1 MAEADG
7 SIIIDTKIDRSGLDD
22 LEKDVN
28 KVSKNLKTTL
38 GNGLKTAF
46 SGAQK
51 AASAF
56 GKTAKTVASG
66 VAKAFEATAKAVA
79 AVGTALGAV
88 ATAGIKYNAEIEQYQ
103 TAFETMTGSAEEAAQ
118 VVEQLRD
125 IGAATPFELPD
136 LAETTQLLMNYGFE
150 AQEAIGSM
158 QMLGDISQGSAD
170 KMQRVATAYGQMSS
184 AGKVSLEDIK
194 QMIEAGFNPLQ
205 EISESTGE
213 SMSSLYDRISKG
225 TISVD
230 EITASMERATSEGG
244 KYFQSMQKQSQ
255 TFSGQLSTLKDNANE
270 FMGSIT
276 QGIFQSLSTGLLP
289 QAISAVQQLQTAFE
303 TGGATAA
310 ISLAGSIIGNFIT
323 QMTAKIPEVIPI
335 VVQLLSTFTQ
345 AITDNSGTLVN
356 AAMAILT
363 GLGEAFTTLAP
374 MVATLVLTLLTQFA
388 LYIQENQQTIINAL
402 VNAVL
407 GIGTWIQENADQIA
421 NIITILFT
429 ALSEA
434 AIELL
439 PVLLETVLVVIEE
452 IANYLSENASMI
464 GEKIGDFI
472 AAMLVWIVTNLP
484 KILEIGIK
492 LVLAIVEGIISAI
505 GKVVDAFVRLV
516 DAGMEKVR
524 QFASDIWD
532 AITEAWQ
539 SVIDWIDGIFSGEWA
554 SGLGALGEPLQ
565 ALFQSLGEIWDGIKE
580 IFSGII
586 DFIAGVFTGDWERA
600 WEGVRSVFEGIW
612 DALVGIVKTPVNAII
627 GLINGVI
634 SGINSISIDIPN
646 WVPLF
651 GGSHIGFSIPTIPLL
666 AQGAVIPPNAPF
678 MAVLG
683 DQRNGTNIEAPLD
696 TIKQAMR
703 EVMGEGGGDGTY
715 IIRLYLSGRQ
725 IYEEV
730 LKQNQLNSMA
740 TGVNAMA
747 GG

>member
-56 GKTAKTVASG
+56 GKAAKTVASG
-66 VAKAFEATAKAVA
+66 VAKAFEVTAKAVA

-88 ATAGIKYNAEIEQYQ
+88 AMAGIKYNAEIEQYQ
-103 TAFETMTGSAEEAAQ
+103 TAFETMTGSAEEAAD
-118 VVEQLRD
+118 VVERLRD
-125 IGAATPFELPD
+125 IGASTPFELPD

-150 AQEAIGSM
+150 AQEAIDSM

-194 QMIEAGFNPLQ
+194 QMIDAGFNPLQ

-270 FMGSIT
+270 FMGAIT

-323 QMTAKIPEVIPI
+323 QMTAKIPEVIPV

-345 AITDNSGTLVN
+345 AITDNAATLVN

-374 MVATLVLTLLTQFA
+374 MVSTLVLTLLTSFA
-388 LYIQENQQTIINAL
+388 LYIQENQQMIIDSL

-407 GIGTWIQENADQIA
+407 GIGTWIQENSDQIA

-434 AIELL
+434 AVELL
-439 PVLLETVLVVIEE
+439 PALLETVLVVIEE

-472 AAMLVWIVTNLP
+472 AAMLVWIVENMP

-492 LVLAIVEGIISAI
+492 LVVAIAEGIISAI

-524 QFASDIWD
+524 QFASDIWN

-539 SVIDWIDGIFSGEWA
+539 SVIDWIDYVFSGQWMDGIGALAEPLRGLL
-554 SGLGALGEPLQ
+554 SGLE
-565 ALFQSLGEIWDGIKE
+565 EIWEGIKE
-580 IFSGII
+580 IFSGVI
-586 DFIAGVFTGDWERA
+586 DFIAGVFMGDWERA

-634 SGINSISIDIPN
+634 GGINAISIDIPD

-651 GGSHIGFSIPTIPLL
+651 GGAHIGFNIPKIPLL

-740 TGVNAMA
+740 TGKNAMA

>member
-1 MAEADG
+1 
-7 SIIIDTKIDRSGLDD
+7 
-22 LEKDVN
+22 
-28 KVSKNLKTTL
+28 
-38 GNGLKTAF
+38 
-46 SGAQK
+46 
-51 AASAF
+51 
-56 GKTAKTVASG
+56 
-66 VAKAFEATAKAVA
+66 
-79 AVGTALGAV
+79 
-88 ATAGIKYNAEIEQYQ
+88 
-103 TAFETMTGSAEEAAQ
+103 MTGSSEEAAA
-118 VVEQLRD
+118 VVERRRD
-125 IGAATPFELPD
+125 IGASTPFELPD

-150 AQEAIGSM
+150 AQEARGSM

-270 FMGSIT
+270 FMGAIT
-276 QGIFQSLSTGLLP
+276 QGVFQSLSTGLLP

-323 QMTAKIPEVIPI
+323 QMTAKIPEVIPV
-335 VVQLLSTFTQ
+335 VVQLLSTLTQ
-345 AITDNSGTLVN
+345 AITDNAGTLVN

-388 LYIQENQQTIINAL
+388 LYIQENQQTIIDAL
-402 VNAVL
+402 VNAIL
-407 GIGTWIQENADQIA
+407 DIGTWIQENADQIA
-421 NIITILFT
+421 NIIMILFT

-439 PVLLETVLVVIEE
+439 PTLLETVLVVIEE

-464 GEKIGDFI
+464 GERIGDFI
-472 AAMLVWIVTNLP
+472 AAMLVWIVENLP
-484 KILEIGIK
+484 KILEIGIQ
-492 LVLAIVEGIISAI
+492 LVVAIAEGVISAI
-505 GKVVDAFVRLV
+505 GKVVDAFVQLV
-516 DAGMEKVR
+516 DSAMAEVR
-524 QFASDIWD
+524 QFASDIWNT
-532 AITEAWQ
+532 ITEAWQ
-539 SVIDWIDGIFSGEWA
+539 SVIDWIDYVFSGEWMD
-554 SGLGALGEPLQ
+554 GIGALAEPLRG
-565 ALFQSLGEIWDGIKE
+565 LLSGIEEIWNGIKE
-580 IFSGII
+580 IFSGVI
-586 DFIAGVFTGDWERA
+586 DFIAGVFTADWGRA
-600 WEGVRSVFEGIW
+600 WEGVKSVFK
-612 DALVGIVKTPVNAII
+612 GIVDTFVGVIKTPINAII

-634 SGINSISIDIPN
+634 SGINSISIDIPD

-651 GGSHIGFSIPTIPLL
+651 GGAHIGFSIPTIPLL

>member
-28 KVSKNLKTTL
+28 KVSKNLKNTL

-56 GKTAKTVASG
+56 GKAAKTVASG
-66 VAKAFEATAKAVA
+66 VAKAFEVTTKAVA

-125 IGAATPFELPD
+125 IGASTPFELPD

-150 AQEAIGSM
+150 AQEAIDSM
-158 QMLGDISQGSAD
+158 QMLGDISQGSSD

-184 AGKVSLEDIK
+184 AGKVSLEDIN

-270 FMGSIT
+270 FMGAIT
-276 QGIFQSLSTGLLP
+276 QGVFQSLSTGLLP

-323 QMTAKIPEVIPI
+323 QMTAKIPEVIPV

-345 AITDNSGTLVN
+345 AITDNAGTLVN

-388 LYIQENQQTIINAL
+388 LYIQENQQTIIDAL
-402 VNAVL
+402 VNAIL

-439 PVLLETVLVVIEE
+439 PALLETVLVVIEE

-464 GEKIGDFI
+464 GERIGDFI
-472 AAMLVWIVTNLP
+472 AAMLVWIVENLP
-484 KILEIGIK
+484 KILEIGIQ
-492 LVLAIVEGIISAI
+492 LVVAIAEGVISAI
-505 GKVVDAFVRLV
+505 GKVVDAFVQLV
-516 DAGMEKVR
+516 DSAMAEVR
-524 QFASDIWD
+524 QFASDIWNT
-532 AITEAWQ
+532 ITEAWQ

-554 SGLGALGEPLQ
+554 AGLGALGEPLQ

-580 IFSGII
+580 IFSGVI
-586 DFIAGVFTGDWERA
+586 DFIAGVFTADWGRA
-600 WEGVRSVFEGIW
+600 WEGVKSVFKGVV
-612 DALVGIVKTPVNAII
+612 DTFVGVIKTPINAII

-634 SGINSISIDIPN
+634 SGINSISIDIPD

-651 GGSHIGFSIPTIPLL
+651 GGAHIGFSIPTIPLL

-703 EVMGEGGGDGTY
+703 EVMGENGGDGTY

-740 TGVNAMA
+740 TGKNAMA

>member
-28 KVSKNLKTTL
+28 KVSKNLKNTL

-56 GKTAKTVASG
+56 GKAAKTVASG
-66 VAKAFEATAKAVA
+66 VAKAFEVTTKAVA

-125 IGAATPFELPD
+125 IGASTPFELPD

-150 AQEAIGSM
+150 AQEAIDSM

-194 QMIEAGFNPLQ
+194 QMIDAGFNPLQ

-270 FMGSIT
+270 FMGAIT

-345 AITDNSGTLVN
+345 AITDNAGTLVN

-374 MVATLVLTLLTQFA
+374 MVATLVLTFLTQFA
-388 LYIQENQQTIINAL
+388 LYIQENQQMIIDAL
-402 VNAVL
+402 VNTVM
-407 GIGTWIQENADQIA
+407 GFSTWIQENADTIA
-421 NIITILFT
+421 TIVTTLFT
-429 ALSEA
+429 ALADA
-434 AIELL
+434 AIEFAPILL
-439 PVLLETVLVVIEE
+439 DVALQLLEELG
-452 IANYLSENASMI
+452 NYLAENASMI

-472 AAMLVWIVTNLP
+472 AAMLQWVIDNWDKIWEVGTEIV
-484 KILEIGIK
+484 K
-492 LVLAIVEGIISAI
+492 AIIEAI
-505 GKVVDAFVRLV
+505 GSMISKVVAVFKELIENCMAEVR
-516 DAGMEKVR
+516 EW
-524 QFASDIWD
+524 ASEIWST
-532 AITEAWQ
+532 ITQAWQ
-539 SVIDWIDGIFSGEWA
+539 SVIDWIDGIFSGEWMDGIGA
-554 SGLGALGEPLQ
+554 LAEPLRGLLSGLK
-565 ALFQSLGEIWDGIKE
+565 EIWEGIKE
-580 IFSGII
+580 VFSGVI

-612 DALVGIVKTPVNAII
+612 DALVGIVKTPINAII

-634 SGINSISIDIPN
+634 RGINSISIDIPD

>member
-28 KVSKNLKTTL
+28 KVSKNLKNTL

-56 GKTAKTVASG
+56 GKAAKTVASG
-66 VAKAFEATAKAVA
+66 VAKAFEVTTKAVA

-103 TAFETMTGSAEEAAQ
+103 TAFETMTGSAEEAEQ

-125 IGAATPFELPD
+125 IGASTPFELPD

-150 AQEAIGSM
+150 AQEAIDSM

-225 TISVD
+225 KISVD

-270 FMGSIT
+270 FMGAIT

-303 TGGATAA
+303 TGGAKAA

-345 AITDNSGTLVN
+345 AITDNAGTLVN
-356 AAMAILT
+356 AAMVILT

-374 MVATLVLTLLTQFA
+374 MVATLVLTLLTQFP
-388 LYIQENQQTIINAL
+388 LYIQENQQTIIDAL

-407 GIGTWIQENADQIA
+407 GIGTWIQENIDQIA
-421 NIITILFT
+421 NIVMILFT
-429 ALSEA
+429 ALSES

-580 IFSGII
+580 IFSGVI

-634 SGINSISIDIPN
+634 DGINSISIDIPD

-740 TGVNAMA
+740 TGMNAMA